1 MEKTVEY
8 KEIEFT
14 CVFSID
20 EFVEEVLY
28 GDDAHPC
35 EGGTIYDLEIFID
48 DVNVGEILSEK
59 QVDDIKDLIY
69 DQL

>member
-35 EGGTIYDLEIFID
+35 EGGTIYDLEIFIYG
-48 DVNVGEILSEK
+48 VNVDEILSEK